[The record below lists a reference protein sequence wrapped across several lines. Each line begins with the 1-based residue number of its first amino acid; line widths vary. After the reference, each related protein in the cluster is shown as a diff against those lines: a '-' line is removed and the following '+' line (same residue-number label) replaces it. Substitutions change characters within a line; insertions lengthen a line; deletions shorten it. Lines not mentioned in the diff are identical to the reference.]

1 MNVVWIWQIPDKLPS
16 SIEFTNEDNT
26 VKYVDTI
33 IKKDAKEDAEDSMDE
48 SAPPLWGEALS
59 DAEFRGLD

>member
-1 MNVVWIWQIPDKLPS
+1 M
-16 SIEFTNEDNT
+16 
-26 VKYVDTI
+26 KYVDTI

-48 SAPPLWGEALS
+48 SASLLRGEALS